1 MVLKLPLQSPYIEA
15 TDTLPFTIEELIP
28 QLDTSND
35 LSLIRAF
42 ALWQRVSDEPIKAF
56 IQHDD
61 AVLLINW
68 IEEVNLTI
76 YPPTV
81 SPLPRSY
88 IESTK
93 AFNRLIH
100 NSSHHQ
106 SHTYSFPHTSDEVTR
121 EARYLYR
128 NGRHI
133 ILWTI
138 VAPPGTENYVL
149 ARTTHEQHTDRT
161 PPQFRLALDPRH
173 EESARSST

>member
-1 MVLKLPLQSPYIEA
+1 MLLKLPLQSPYIEA
-15 TDTLPFTIEELIP
+15 TDTLPFTVKELVA
-28 QLDTSND
+28 QLDTSNNQ
-35 LSLIRAF
+35 SLIRAL
-42 ALWQRVSDEPIKAF
+42 ALWQRVSDKPIKAF

-61 AVLLINW
+61 TVLLINW
-68 IEEVNLTI
+68 IEEVDLTT

-81 SPLPRSY
+81 SPLPHSY
-88 IESTK
+88 IESSK

-100 NSSHHQ
+100 NSSHRQ
-106 SHTYSFPHTSDEVTR
+106 SHTYSFPHTSDGITR

-149 ARTTHEQHTDRT
+149 ARTTHEQRND
-161 PPQFRLALDPRH
+161 
-173 EESARSST
+173 